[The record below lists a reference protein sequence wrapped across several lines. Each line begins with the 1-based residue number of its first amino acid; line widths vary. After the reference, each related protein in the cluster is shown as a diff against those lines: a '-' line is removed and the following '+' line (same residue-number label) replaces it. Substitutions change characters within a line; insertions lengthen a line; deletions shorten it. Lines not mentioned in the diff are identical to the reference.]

1 MPAKIVPLEMTASQA
16 LRLVR
21 EIAAETENIVI
32 VPHGQKRARQRKFTR
47 RQIELCL
54 QRGSVTEG
62 PYTGQSGL
70 WRLNMFRHAAG
81 EELTCVVEID
91 LPNRLI
97 VVTVF

>member
-1 MPAKIVPLEMTASQA
+1 MSAKIVPLEMTAVQA
-16 LRLVR
+16 LRIVK
-21 EIAAETENIVI
+21 EIATDTENIVV
-32 VPHGQKRARQRKFTR
+32 VPHGRKRARQRQFTR

-54 QRGSVTEG
+54 QRGSITEG
-62 PYTGQSGL
+62 PYVAQSGL

-91 LPNRLI
+91 LPKRLI